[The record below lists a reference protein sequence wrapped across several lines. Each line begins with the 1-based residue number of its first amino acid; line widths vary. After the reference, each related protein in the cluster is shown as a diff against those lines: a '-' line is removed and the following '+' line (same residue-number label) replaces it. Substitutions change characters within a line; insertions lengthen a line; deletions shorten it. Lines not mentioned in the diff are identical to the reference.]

1 MRDGKV
7 QDITAFI
14 LAGGKSSRM
23 GTDKAFLALG
33 SSTLLERSMA
43 LAHAVAGEVLIV
55 GNQKKFSRFGR
66 VVEDVFRGRG
76 PLGGIHAALK
86 ASRTELNL
94 ALAVDLPFLQ
104 VDFLQYLI
112 LQGRAT
118 TALATVPRIAGGWQP
133 LCAMYRKEFAIHAE
147 NALHQGRN
155 KIDLLFTDG
164 KVKVLEEDEL
174 TGLGFK
180 PEMFRNLNTPEE
192 MERARKSK

>member
-1 MRDGKV
+1 
-7 QDITAFI
+7 
-14 LAGGKSSRM
+14 M

-133 LCAMYRKEFAIHAE
+133 LCAMYRREFAIDAE

-155 KIDLLFTDG
+155 KIDLLFTG
-164 KVKVLEEDEL
+164 AKVLEENEL

-180 PEMFRNLNTPEE
+180 PEMFGNLNTPEE